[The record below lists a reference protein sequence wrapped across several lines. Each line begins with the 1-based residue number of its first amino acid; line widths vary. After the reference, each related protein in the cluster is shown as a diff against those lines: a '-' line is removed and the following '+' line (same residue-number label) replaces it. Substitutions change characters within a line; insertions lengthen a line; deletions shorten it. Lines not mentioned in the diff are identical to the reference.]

1 MDENT
6 IDYGTWICPTSWND
20 ITLKQLQDI
29 QKLYSGDNQTERNI
43 IDYIHI
49 LTNHTREEVEA
60 LPYEFTERLLEEM
73 SFLLTPLPEVKAKP
87 EVIINGEKYVANVQ
101 EKMKTG
107 EFIATQ
113 MALQSDANNYAAI
126 LAIIAR
132 KEGEVYDSK
141 FENEILPQRIELFK
155 QAKALD
161 VLPMIV
167 FFFRT
172 IHSIKDA
179 FPTVWGDRRGNR
191 RPLCQAYRE
200 FNESWSWLKTLYNAA
215 EEDFTKVE
223 KINQS
228 YLLDFLQWLS
238 YSIDKGYAEEEQDK
252 YEEQRRK
259 AKRGK

>member
-6 IDYGTWICPTSWND
+6 IDYGNWICPTSWAD
-20 ITLKQLQDI
+20 ITLEQLQNI

-87 EVIINGEKYVANVQ
+87 EVIINGERYVANVQ

-126 LAIIAR
+126 LAIVAR

-141 FENEILPQRIELFK
+141 FENEILPQRIKMFER
-155 QAKALD
+155 AKAID
-161 VLPMIV
+161 VLGIV
-167 FFFRT
+167 SF
-172 IHSIKDA
+172 
-179 FPTVWGDRRGNR
+179 
-191 RPLCQAYRE
+191 
-200 FNESWSWLKTLYNAA
+200 
-215 EEDFTKVE
+215 
-223 KINQS
+223 
-228 YLLDFLQWLS
+228 FLQRYIVLKMPSQLS
-238 YSIDKGYAEEEQDK
+238 GAIEEEIDDLYAKLTENSTKAGLGSKLSIMRQK
-252 YEEQRRK
+252 RTLRK
-259 AKRGK
+259 LKKSIRAIC